1 MDCGGRY
8 LTPGGGPTNKVE
20 PRPENS
26 PCKRALLLSSYS
38 RPSPTEQPF
47 GRRAVVGIRMT
58 ELLCTG
64 LSEVD
69 RERNGTGLGVKALF
83 TRCAT
88 AISQQSTARYSKMGR
103 RSALARHFL
112 TKGHCVSAAQHMC
125 GGWRQRQ
132 PAMTVRIRQQKPL
145 REQLADY

>member
-1 MDCGGRY
+1 
-8 LTPGGGPTNKVE
+8 
-20 PRPENS
+20 
-26 PCKRALLLSSYS
+26 
-38 RPSPTEQPF
+38 
-47 GRRAVVGIRMT
+47 
-58 ELLCTG
+58 
-64 LSEVD
+64 
-69 RERNGTGLGVKALF
+69 VKALF

-112 TKGHCVSAAQHMC
+112 TKGHCASAAQHIC

-145 REQLADY
+145 REQLADYTSSMAVQFGIEAKRLAPVVA